1 MVAPQLYTS
10 RFSNRYGEEWVFE
23 YDPTNGEGVLRGVEI
38 GWQEYRVVEGRV
50 PGLIL
55 NDEETLWL
63 RKAWAE
69 AAGGRRQLPPV

>member
-10 RFSNRYGEEWVFE
+10 RFSNQYGEEWVFE
-23 YDPTNGEGVLRGVEI
+23 YDPTKEEGVLRGVDI

-55 NDEETLWL
+55 NDEEILWL

-69 AAGGRRQLPPV
+69 AAGGQ